1 MVGLVNETNESMLS
15 ASMLAAIRRFAL
27 RTSPTSEAIRYTTLP
42 DERHD
47 ISLAAYRIY
56 GDRSLFMVVLA
67 AAGLDSVEQVMLEQD
82 LVLPTL
88 SQLADLRNGLAE
100 GQAW

>member
-1 MVGLVNETNESMLS
+1 MNPCCPHLRWRLFG
-15 ASMLAAIRRFAL
+15 AL